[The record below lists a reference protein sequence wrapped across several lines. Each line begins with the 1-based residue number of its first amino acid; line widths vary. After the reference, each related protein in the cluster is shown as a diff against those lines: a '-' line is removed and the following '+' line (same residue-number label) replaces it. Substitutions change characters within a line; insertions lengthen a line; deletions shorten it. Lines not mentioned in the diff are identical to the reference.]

1 MLGMLYAMP
10 NGAEP
15 AEVRLT
21 RLETQIPHLG
31 DQIESLTV
39 SVERMRWAM
48 WAFSGAAMLATGVG
62 VRGEVTGMIQTVIA
76 YVG

>member
-1 MLGMLYAMP
+1 MP

-31 DQIESLTV
+31 DQIERLTI

-62 VRGEVTGMIQTVIA
+62 ARGAVIGMIQTVFS
-76 YVG
+76 VG